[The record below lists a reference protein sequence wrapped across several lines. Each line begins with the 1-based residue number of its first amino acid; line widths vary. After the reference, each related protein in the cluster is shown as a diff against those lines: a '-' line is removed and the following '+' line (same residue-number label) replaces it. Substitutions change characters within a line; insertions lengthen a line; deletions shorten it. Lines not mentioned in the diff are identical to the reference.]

1 MHRGRAIIIKILL
14 FAGVLSLP
22 TAGAAAAQPIRIK
35 LATAAPKGTC
45 WDRALQELSQ
55 QLEQETDGRL
65 KLTIYAGGMVGDESN
80 IVRKMRV
87 GQFQAAMVTSV
98 GMSIIDSSIT
108 ALSHIPLFYD
118 SYEEFDY
125 VRDQLADELEQRF
138 YEKGYFILNWGE
150 AGWVHFFTQSPMTHP
165 DDLKPMKLF
174 FWANESGDP
183 SIWLDLGYH
192 PVPLASTEVMMGLQ
206 TGLIDAFDTTPL
218 VALGKQWFA
227 LAPHMCDMRWAP
239 LVGATILRRDIW
251 DKILPQDQII
261 LKRLAINFGEAIKK
275 EGRELELLSIQVMVE
290 HGLIVHPVS
299 DEYQKLW
306 KESVEQAYPR
316 IRGNIVPTEYFDRV
330 HAIRSEYRGLHKSK

>member
-1 MHRGRAIIIKILL
+1 MHRERAVIIKVLL
-14 FAGVLSLP
+14 FAGVLSLSII
-22 TAGAAAAQPIRIK
+22 AATAQPIRIK
-35 LATAAPKGTC
+35 LATSVPKGTC

-65 KLTIYAGGMVGDESN
+65 KLIIYAGGIVGDESN

-87 GQFQAAMVTSV
+87 GQFQAAMISSV

-125 VRDQLADELEQRF
+125 VRDQLADELKQRF
-138 YEKGYFILNWGE
+138 YEKGYIILNWGD

-165 DDLKPMKLF
+165 DELKPMKLF

-192 PVPLASTEVMMGLQ
+192 PVPLASTDVMMGLQ
-206 TGLIDAFDTTPL
+206 TGLINAFDTTPL

-227 LAPHMCDMRWAP
+227 LAPHMCDMQWAP
-239 LVGATILRRDIW
+239 LVGATVIRRDIW
-251 DKILPQDQII
+251 DEVLPRDQII
-261 LKRLAINFGEAIKK
+261 LKRLAINFGETIK
-275 EGRELELLSIQVMVE
+275 EEARALELISIQVMEE
-290 HGLIVHPVS
+290 HGLTVHHVS
-299 DEYQKLW
+299 DEHLKLW
-306 KESVEQAYPR
+306 KELVEQAYPR
-316 IRGNIVPTEYFDRV
+316 IRGIMVPPEFFDRV
-330 HAIRSEYRGLHKSK
+330 QAIRSEYRSLHKLE